1 MPSGRKRGDRG
12 LDFKGEECSSTWRWK
27 KQMFGKQMLAMLC
40 RGDPERTLASTP
52 C

>member
-1 MPSGRKRGDRG
+1 MPSGRKSGDG
-12 LDFKGEECSSTWRWK
+12 AQTSKGREAVLQGDGK